1 MHSKDYRLNSYD
13 RASAERTL
21 DMHLSSG
28 RLSPEDHTSRKL
40 LIAVAENSQ
49 DLENIFTDLGGTSP
63 TSHSWHSQL
72 RRRGRQL
79 EILDII
85 CLSGF
90 IICIGIAQ
98 FVLNVEWTGLLLLGI
113 FLVPMIP
120 RLLVGLNS
128 QEELLYY
135 EMGMKKKK

>member
-1 MHSKDYRLNSYD
+1 M
-13 RASAERTL
+13 
-21 DMHLSSG
+21 
-28 RLSPEDHTSRKL
+28 
-40 LIAVAENSQ
+40 
-49 DLENIFTDLGGTSP
+49 
-63 TSHSWHSQL
+63 

-98 FVLNVEWTGLLLLGI
+98 FVLKVEWTGLLLLGI